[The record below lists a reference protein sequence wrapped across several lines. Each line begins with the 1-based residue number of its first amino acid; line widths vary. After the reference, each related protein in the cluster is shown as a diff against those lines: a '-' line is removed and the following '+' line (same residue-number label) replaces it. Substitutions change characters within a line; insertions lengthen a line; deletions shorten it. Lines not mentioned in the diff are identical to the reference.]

1 MLAYVGISLDLQLFV
16 VVVVKIFTYLKGR
29 CTEKR
34 GETEIL
40 CPDSGTPAS
49 LPHGYRGPS
58 TWAILRY
65 FPRLSMGLNWK
76 WNNHGSNQHLSQWLC
91 PL

>member
-1 MLAYVGISLDLQLFV
+1 MLAYVGISLDLQLFVV

-40 CPDSGTPAS
+40 CPDSGTS
-49 LPHGYRGPS
+49 
-58 TWAILRY
+58 
-65 FPRLSMGLNWK
+65 
-76 WNNHGSNQHLSQWLC
+76 C
-91 PL
+91 